1 MSWKRVGIAVKPGQ
15 AGIGALLR
23 RIAAV
28 LGDHGLDFELEPAA
42 AEQAPELAGPDAPS
56 RDTVLSRC
64 DLVIAL
70 GGDGTVLGVARELGE
85 RAVPILAVNL
95 GHLGFLTQIH
105 PDDVESELAAVLRGD
120 CRIEER
126 ARLEV
131 LSASGGREPRRDLVL
146 NDAILNKGTALARMI
161 ELQVRVEELLVAT
174 YRSDGLIF
182 ATPTGSTAYNL
193 SAGGPLLHP
202 TLPAMVLNPICP
214 HTLTQRPLVL
224 PDAMQVEVRLLST
237 EAVTLTLDGQV
248 GASLL
253 PGDRVRVTRSAH
265 PVRFVTSPAHNP
277 FEILRTKLGWGAQ

>member
-1 MSWKRVGIAVKPGQ
+1 
-15 AGIGALLR
+15 
-23 RIAAV
+23 
-28 LGDHGLDFELEPAA
+28 
-42 AEQAPELAGPDAPS
+42 
-56 RDTVLSRC
+56 
-64 DLVIAL
+64 
-70 GGDGTVLGVARELGE
+70 
-85 RAVPILAVNL
+85 VNL

-105 PDDVESELAAVLRGD
+105 PDDVESELAAVLSGD

-131 LSASGGREPRRDLVL
+131 LSDSGGREPRRDLVL

-202 TLPAMVLNPICP
+202 TLPAIVLNPICP

-224 PDAMQVEVRLLST
+224 PDSMHVEVRLLST

-248 GASLL
+248 GATLL
-253 PGDRVRVTRSAH
+253 PGDRVRLTRSAH